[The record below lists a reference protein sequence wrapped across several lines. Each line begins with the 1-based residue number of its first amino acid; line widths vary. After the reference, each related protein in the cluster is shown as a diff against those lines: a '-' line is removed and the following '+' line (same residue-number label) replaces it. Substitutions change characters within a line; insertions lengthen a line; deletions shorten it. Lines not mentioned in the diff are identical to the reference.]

1 MFKFLENYKKKRSY
15 LKSLVAL
22 IRLRVSYDEYTYL
35 LSIGNNVGVSKDTI
49 ETMLN
54 RTKNVKSTQPL
65 SIYDKIDYVYDIATM
80 ALADGILDEDDIEY
94 GISISEKLGITQ
106 PILVRMVFLLVDEKK
121 TKIEVLEKLKSHL
134 LI

>member
-65 SIYDKIDYVYDIATM
+65 TIYDKIDYVYDIATM

-94 GISISEKLGITQ
+94 GISISEKLGISQ